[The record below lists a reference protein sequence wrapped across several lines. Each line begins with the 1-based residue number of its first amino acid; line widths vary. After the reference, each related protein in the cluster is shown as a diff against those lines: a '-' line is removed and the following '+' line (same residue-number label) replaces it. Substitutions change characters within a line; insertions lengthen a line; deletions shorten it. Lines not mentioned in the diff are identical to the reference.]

1 MFCIQ
6 IAEVLIAIENRYA
19 FTERLCADYIVD
31 TSPDDCDISV
41 AATPEEIAAENDE
54 KGSFSPAYCESLA
67 LYRKICTRMLDFN
80 AFLFH
85 AAIISYAEQGFA
97 FTAKSGTGKS
107 THIAQWVRA
116 LGERVTV
123 VNGDKPILRWQ
134 SEGDIDAKTREITSE
149 APGGNAAK
157 TPSAMHGEENPRTR
171 TPSTAPSD
179 GETADIACDQPAGR
193 FIAYGT
199 PYSGKE
205 NWGRNTSV
213 PLRAVCFIERCEQGE
228 ADCLTRL
235 YDDREIVSRI
245 MNQIL
250 MPKEPLLAARQLD
263 LLDKLLTSV
272 TFYVL
277 RCTPTPAAFEEAF
290 KMTLCNNENKR
301 LRRDERHQYEN

>member
-123 VNGDKPILRWQ
+123 VNGDKPILRWRTGEVAE
-134 SEGDIDAKTREITSE
+134 SPDG
-149 APGGNAAK
+149 
-157 TPSAMHGEENPRTR
+157 TPSGEGVCACTSSAVP
-171 TPSTAPSD
+171 PS
-179 GETADIACDQPAGR
+179 GEGVESTCNQPVGE
-193 FIAYGT
+193 FVAYGT
-199 PYSGKE
+199 PYCGKE
-205 NWGRNTSV
+205 NWGQNTSV
-213 PLRAVCFIERCEQGE
+213 PLRAVCFIERCEPGE
-228 ADCLTRL
+228 PDRL
-235 YDDREIVSRI
+235 SRLEDDGEIVVRI
-245 MNQIL
+245 MDQIL
-250 MPKEPLLAARQLD
+250 MPHDPALAVRQLD
-263 LLDKLLTSV
+263 LLDRLVNSV
-272 TFYVL
+272 PFYVL
-277 RCTPTPAAFEEAF
+277 RCTPTPAAFDAAF
-290 KMTLCNNENKR
+290 QMTLCDNGR
-301 LRRDERHQYEN
+301 ERMHRCEGSGHED

>member
-6 IAEVLIAIENRYA
+6 IAEVLIAIKNRYA

-31 TSPDDCDISV
+31 TSPDDCDISI
-41 AATPEEIAAENDE
+41 AATPEEIAAENDK

-123 VNGDKPILRWQ
+123 VNGDKPILRWR
-134 SEGDIDAKTREITSE
+134 T
-149 APGGNAAK
+149 
-157 TPSAMHGEENPRTR
+157 GEVAEPPDR
-171 TPSTAPSD
+171 TPSGESAGAGPSSAVPPS
-179 GETADIACDQPAGR
+179 GEGVETTCNQPVGE
-193 FIAYGT
+193 FVAYGT
-199 PYSGKE
+199 PYCGKE
-205 NWGRNTSV
+205 NWGQNTSV
-213 PLRAVCFIERCEQGE
+213 PLRAVCFIERCEPGE
-228 ADCLTRL
+228 PDSLSRL
-235 YDDREIVSRI
+235 EDDGEIVARI

-250 MPKEPLLAARQLD
+250 MPNDTSLSVRQL
-263 LLDKLLTSV
+263 
-272 TFYVL
+272 
-277 RCTPTPAAFEEAF
+277 
-290 KMTLCNNENKR
+290 
-301 LRRDERHQYEN
+301 

>member
-31 TSPDDCDISV
+31 TSPDDRDISV

-54 KGSFSPAYCESLA
+54 EGSFSPAYCESLA
-67 LYRKICTRMLDFN
+67 LYRKICTRMLGFN

-134 SEGDIDAKTREITSE
+134 NGEVAEPPDG
-149 APGGNAAK
+149 
-157 TPSAMHGEENPRTR
+157 TPSGESACACTSSAVP
-171 TPSTAPSD
+171 PS
-179 GETADIACDQPAGR
+179 GEGVETTCNQPVGE
-193 FIAYGT
+193 FVAYGT
-199 PYSGKE
+199 PYCGKE
-205 NWGRNTSV
+205 NWGQNTSV
-213 PLRAVCFIERCEQGE
+213 PLRAVCFIERCEPDE
-228 ADCLTRL
+228 PDCLSRL
-235 YDDREIVSRI
+235 EDDGEIVARI

-250 MPKEPLLAARQLD
+250 MPHDPALAVRQLD
-263 LLDKLLTSV
+263 LLDKLVNSV
-272 TFYVL
+272 PFYVL
-277 RCTPTPAAFEEAF
+277 RCTPTPAAFDAAF
-290 KMTLCNNENKR
+290 QMTLCDNGR
-301 LRRDERHQYEN
+301 ERMHRCEGSGHED

>member
-6 IAEVLIAIENRYA
+6 IAEVLIAIKNRYA

-31 TSPDDCDISV
+31 TFPDDCDISI

-123 VNGDKPILRWQ
+123 VNGDKPILRWRTG
-134 SEGDIDAKTREITSE
+134 EVAEPPDG
-149 APGGNAAK
+149 
-157 TPSAMHGEENPRTR
+157 TPSGKAHVLVPLPLCPPSGEGVETTCNQPV
-171 TPSTAPSD
+171 
-179 GETADIACDQPAGR
+179 GE
-193 FIAYGT
+193 FVAYGT
-199 PYSGKE
+199 PYCGKE
-205 NWGRNTSV
+205 NWGQNTSV
-213 PLRAVCFIERCEQGE
+213 PLRAVCFIERCEPDE
-228 ADCLTRL
+228 PDCLSRL
-235 YDDREIVSRI
+235 EDDGEIVARI

-250 MPKEPLLAARQLD
+250 MPHDPALAVRQLD
-263 LLDKLLTSV
+263 LLDRLVNSV
-272 TFYVL
+272 PFYVL
-277 RCTPTPAAFEEAF
+277 RCTPTPAAFDAAF
-290 KMTLCNNENKR
+290 QMTLCDNGR
-301 LRRDERHQYEN
+301 ERMHRCEGSGHED

>member
-6 IAEVLIAIENRYA
+6 IAEVLIAIKNRYA

-31 TSPDDCDISV
+31 TSPDDCDISI

-123 VNGDKPILRWQ
+123 VNGDKPILRWRTG
-134 SEGDIDAKTREITSE
+134 EVAEPPDG
-149 APGGNAAK
+149 
-157 TPSAMHGEENPRTR
+157 TPSGEGVCACTSSAVP
-171 TPSTAPSD
+171 PS
-179 GETADIACDQPAGR
+179 GEGVETTCNQPVGE
-193 FIAYGT
+193 FVAYGT
-199 PYSGKE
+199 PYCGKE
-205 NWGRNTSV
+205 NWGQNTSV
-213 PLRAVCFIERCEQGE
+213 PLRAVCFIERCDPDEP
-228 ADCLTRL
+228 DCLSRL
-235 YDDREIVSRI
+235 
-245 MNQIL
+245 
-250 MPKEPLLAARQLD
+250 
-263 LLDKLLTSV
+263 
-272 TFYVL
+272 
-277 RCTPTPAAFEEAF
+277 
-290 KMTLCNNENKR
+290 
-301 LRRDERHQYEN
+301 

>member
-54 KGSFSPAYCESLA
+54 EGSFSPAYCESLA
-67 LYRKICTRMLDFN
+67 LYRKICTRMLGFN

-116 LGERVTV
+116 LGKRVTV

-134 SEGDIDAKTREITSE
+134 NGEVAEPPDG
-149 APGGNAAK
+149 
-157 TPSAMHGEENPRTR
+157 TPSGESACACTSSAVP
-171 TPSTAPSD
+171 PS
-179 GETADIACDQPAGR
+179 GEGVETTCNQPVGE
-193 FIAYGT
+193 FVAYGT
-199 PYSGKE
+199 PYCGKE
-205 NWGRNTSV
+205 NWGQNTSV
-213 PLRAVCFIERCEQGE
+213 PLRAICFIERCEPGE
-228 ADCLTRL
+228 PDRL
-235 YDDREIVSRI
+235 SRLEDDSEVVARI

-250 MPKEPLLAARQLD
+250 MPHDPALAVRQLD
-263 LLDKLLTSV
+263 LLDRLVNSAP
-272 TFYVL
+272 FYVL
-277 RCTPTPAAFEEAF
+277 RCTPTPAAFDAAF
-290 KMTLCNNENKR
+290 QMTLCDNGR
-301 LRRDERHQYEN
+301 ERMHRCEGSGHED

>member
-85 AAIISYAEQGFA
+85 AAIISYAGRGFA
-97 FTAKSGTGKS
+97 FAAKSRTGKS
-107 THIAQWVRA
+107 THVAQWMRA

-123 VNGDKPILRWQ
+123 VNGDKPILRWRTG
-134 SEGDIDAKTREITSE
+134 EVAETPDG
-149 APGGNAAK
+149 
-157 TPSAMHGEENPRTR
+157 TPSGEGACACTSSAVP
-171 TPSTAPSD
+171 PSEEGVETTCNQPV
-179 GETADIACDQPAGR
+179 GE
-193 FIAYGT
+193 FVAYGT
-199 PYSGKE
+199 PYCGKE
-205 NWGRNTSV
+205 NWGQNTSV
-213 PLRAVCFIERCEQGE
+213 PLRAVCFIERCEPGE
-228 ADCLTRL
+228 PDRL
-235 YDDREIVSRI
+235 SRLEDDGEIVARI

-250 MPKEPLLAARQLD
+250 MPHDPALAVRQLD
-263 LLDKLLTSV
+263 LLDRLVSSAP
-272 TFYVL
+272 FYVL
-277 RCTPTPAAFEEAF
+277 RCTPTPAAFDAAF
-290 KMTLCNNENKR
+290 QMTLCDN
-301 LRRDERHQYEN
+301 RRERMHRCEGSGHED